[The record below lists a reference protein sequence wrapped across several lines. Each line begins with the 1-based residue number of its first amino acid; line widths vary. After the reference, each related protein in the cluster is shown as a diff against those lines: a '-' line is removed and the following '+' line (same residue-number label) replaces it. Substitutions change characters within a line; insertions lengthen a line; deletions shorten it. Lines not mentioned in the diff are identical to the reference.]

1 MPFGIYLDAVIRL
14 VTSRT
19 KLGVGNSSW
28 KSHEMKLVGKLEC
41 GQCGNLIE
49 SVAEECPKCGGRRA
63 VRQDWR
69 MVEGGFVLLKT

>member
-1 MPFGIYLDAVIRL
+1 MIFVPAPMPYVLSNGIPVKPR
-14 VTSRT
+14 
-19 KLGVGNSSW
+19 
-28 KSHEMKLVGKLEC
+28 
-41 GQCGNLIE
+41 NLIE

>member
-1 MPFGIYLDAVIRL
+1 MEGRTSVMP
-14 VTSRT
+14 
-19 KLGVGNSSW
+19 
-28 KSHEMKLVGKLEC
+28 ELEC